1 MVFYI
6 SVHHT
11 EILPTSSLTAKCKT
25 SAFRSNNLGKT
36 KVVLILL
43 GSTLFNPDRFSLVS
57 LEVPQRNTYSTV
69 LGLIASRIC
78 RITVFGNGER
88 T

>member
-1 MVFYI
+1 MVFYV

-11 EILPTSSLTAKCKT
+11 EILPNSSLTANCKT
-25 SAFRSNNLGKT
+25 SAFRGKN
-36 KVVLILL
+36 L
-43 GSTLFNPDRFSLVS
+43 GSTLSTGPVFVGVV
-57 LEVPQRNTYSTV
+57 EVPQRNTYSTV

>member
-11 EILPTSSLTAKCKT
+11 EVLPNSSLTANCKT
-25 SAFRSNNLGKT
+25 SAFRGKN
-36 KVVLILL
+36 L
-43 GSTLFNPDRFSLVS
+43 GSTLSTGPVFVVVV
-57 LEVPQRNTYSTV
+57 EVPQRNTYSTV
-69 LGLIASRIC
+69 LGLNASRIC

>member
-25 SAFRSNNLGKT
+25 SAFRDPNLGET
-36 KVVLILL
+36 KVVLIFCCDQPFQPKSVFV
-43 GSTLFNPDRFSLVS
+43 GVV
-57 LEVPQRNTYSTV
+57 EVPQKKCNET
-69 LGLIASRIC
+69 LIRPFL
-78 RITVFGNGER
+78 V
-88 T
+88 